1 VFREAERIEMRGSH
15 FDQAQCTARPPGF
28 NNNRRA
34 RYFPE
39 MTTIDTAKIVLAALL
54 LLQCRCLMYEHF
66 HDKAMDIKDDSHE
79 LSLPGPYDPGV
90 DHKTLT
96 GAFAGIVQ
104 YKNDTYFDV
113 LVDSLLKNRYFS
125 YLHILIPAGKNNEP
139 RMIDSNDCSI
149 YDLYK
154 GKCGDNGVLLLE
166 DSIKPFTWNGMPR
179 NIYFQFRGY
188 IYDAICFKYINTA
201 NDTVFYKSF
210 IKDREI
216 KWVERKKSKYRWNKT
231 LSYAVLPVDVV
242 LFPFVTLVF
251 LGFLVQYKATHS

>member
-1 VFREAERIEMRGSH
+1 
-15 FDQAQCTARPPGF
+15 
-28 NNNRRA
+28 
-34 RYFPE
+34 
-39 MTTIDTAKIVLAALL
+39 L

-166 DSIKPFTWNGMPR
+166 DSINYRKFVDTITIHAYDYSASPDEDSIEPFAWNGMPR

-242 LFPFVTLVF
+242 LFPFVALVF